1 LQLVAINAT
10 FSDYAFVEQDHGD
23 APVVEAEQGGVGVDV
38 GELWLEAQVTEEAEG
53 VITEVAVVAGDQ
65 DEIH

>member
-1 LQLVAINAT
+1 M
-10 FSDYAFVEQDHGD
+10 
-23 APVVEAEQGGVGVDV
+23 GVGVDV

-53 VITEVAVVAGDQ
+53 VIAEVAIPAGDQ